1 MYVSKSCNKKPLCF
15 ALKKAKHVHQCR
27 SMSKCLILFSF
38 DRQETTLEVYGHK
51 MNTTL
56 TSKFMLCYILVSFET
71 HFVTCAG
78 VHGKRA
84 RKSIL
89 MHTRGSFHASSFSPF
104 AFICVA
110 QNIPLSP
117 HILGFLLNL
126 FTKIL
131 KSLDRYKAL

>member
-1 MYVSKSCNKKPLCF
+1 MSC
-15 ALKKAKHVHQCR
+15 LKKTKYVHRCR
-27 SMSKCLILFSF
+27 SMAKCLILFSF
-38 DRQETTLEVYGHK
+38 NRQETTLEMYGHK

-56 TSKFMLCYILVSFET
+56 TSKFMLRYILVSFET
-71 HFVTCAG
+71 HFVPGVG

-89 MHTRGSFHASSFSPF
+89 MHTRGSFHASRFSPI

-110 QNIPLSP
+110 LNIPLSS
-117 HILGFLLNL
+117 HILGFLLSR

-131 KSLDRYKAL
+131 NSLDRYKAL